1 MGRILHGDHKAALF
15 HLVTWGWTHDM
26 RIPRLK
32 G

>member
-15 HLVTWGWTHDM
+15 HLVTWGGCMTCVYQ
-26 RIPRLK
+26 